1 MVTERA
7 ASCACNSAD
16 ASCINCVA
24 RWIHVWAN
32 RVPQQGIHGNESKTN
47 SCTDTGPTRKG
58 CHPYFTG
65 FFFSITY
72 IFSSRRPF
80 SIFLQNMDRETAP
93 PPPEKSNL
101 PDYLPVAQG
110 SPYASSEPF
119 RCASRLRSLNASY
132 AATPPYAPRL
142 SLALADHSG
151 GKGAV
156 VPCIDFIKQSKI
168 STLISQ
174 RGRY

>member
-1 MVTERA
+1 MHPVSIVWPGGYMYGPIGYPSRAYMAMRVKRTAVLTRGRQGKGVTLISLDSFSQSHISSHPDDLLVYFYR
-7 ASCACNSAD
+7 
-16 ASCINCVA
+16 I
-24 RWIHVWAN
+24 W
-32 RVPQQGIHGNESKTN
+32 
-47 SCTDTGPTRKG
+47 TGKQP
-58 CHPYFTG
+58 
-65 FFFSITY
+65 
-72 IFSSRRPF
+72 
-80 SIFLQNMDRETAP
+80 P